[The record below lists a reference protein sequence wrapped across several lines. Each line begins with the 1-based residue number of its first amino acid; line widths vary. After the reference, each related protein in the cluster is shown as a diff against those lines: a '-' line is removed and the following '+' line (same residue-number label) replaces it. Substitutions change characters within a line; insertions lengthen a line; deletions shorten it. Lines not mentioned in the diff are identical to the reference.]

1 MNNPFALRGDKLRS
15 ISAKVLVVPELGV
28 IVALLIAAGVFQS
41 FNSVFLS
48 KDVIAS
54 IIQAVTFVAIIAV
67 GQVFLLIGGVF
78 DLSVGAVAGLAAVS
92 SGKLMTSLGWSV
104 PAALLGGVL
113 LGCALGAINGYM
125 VTRGGVPAFIQ
136 TLGMLFVAQG
146 LNQVVSGGSPIYP
159 LPDVMTQIGES
170 HFFFTLGWNALIA
183 AIVCIAGD
191 FTIRKTAIGRNLY
204 VIGGNVE
211 VAKIVG
217 INVRRYQMRSFM
229 LAGMLSAIS
238 GELVMSSLSSG
249 SPSIGSGW
257 ELSVIAGTVVG
268 GVSLFGGVGTVAG
281 AILGVLLIQSVQ
293 SGLVTSGL
301 SPNLQNVAVGMILV
315 AAVFFD
321 VFRRKFRISLRNP
334 ETANDELKNEIAET
348 ITENKEVES

>member
-1 MNNPFALRGDKLRS
+1 MKKLFAPQGDNLRT
-15 ISAKVLVVPELGV
+15 ISAKLLVVPELGV
-28 IVALLIAAGVFQS
+28 IVALIIAAGVFQS

-67 GQVFLLIGGVF
+67 GQVFLLIAGVF
-78 DLSVGAVAGLAAVS
+78 DLSVGAVAGLAAVT

-104 PAALLGGVL
+104 PLALLGGVL
-113 LGCALGAINGYM
+113 LGCVLGAINGYM

-146 LNQVVSGGSPIYP
+146 LNQVVSGGTPIYP
-159 LPDVMTQIGES
+159 LPDVMTKIGES

-183 AIVCIAGD
+183 AIICIAGD
-191 FTIRKTAIGRNLY
+191 FTIRKTTIGRNLY
-204 VIGGNVE
+204 VIGGNIE

-229 LAGMLSAIS
+229 LAGMLSAVS
-238 GELVMSSLSSG
+238 GELVMASLSSG

-301 SPNLQNVAVGMILV
+301 SANLQNVAVGMILV

-321 VFRRKFRISLRNP
+321 VSRRKFRISTRNP
-334 ETANDELKNEIAET
+334 ESASGKSSNGDPQT
-348 ITENKEVES
+348 IPGNKEVGS

>member
-1 MNNPFALRGDKLRS
+1 MKKLFAPQGDNLRT
-15 ISAKVLVVPELGV
+15 ISAKLLVVPELGV
-28 IVALLIAAGVFQS
+28 IVALIIAAGVFQS

-67 GQVFLLIGGVF
+67 GQVFLLIAGVF
-78 DLSVGAVAGLAAVS
+78 DLSVGAVAGLAAVT

-104 PAALLGGVL
+104 PLALLGGVL
-113 LGCALGAINGYM
+113 LGCVLGAINGYM

-146 LNQVVSGGSPIYP
+146 LNQVVSGGTPIYP
-159 LPDVMTQIGES
+159 LPDVMTKIGES

-183 AIVCIAGD
+183 AIICIAGD
-191 FTIRKTAIGRNLY
+191 FTIRKTTIGRNLY
-204 VIGGNVE
+204 VIGGNIE

-229 LAGMLSAIS
+229 LAGMLSAVS
-238 GELVMSSLSSG
+238 GELVMASLSSG

-301 SPNLQNVAVGMILV
+301 SANLQNVAVGMILV

-321 VFRRKFRISLRNP
+321 VSRRKFRISTRNP
-334 ETANDELKNEIAET
+334 ESASGKSSNGDPQT
-348 ITENKEVES
+348 IPGNKEVES

>member
-1 MNNPFALRGDKLRS
+1 MKKLFAPQGDNLRT
-15 ISAKVLVVPELGV
+15 ISAKLLVVPELGV
-28 IVALLIAAGVFQS
+28 IVALIIAAGVFQS

-67 GQVFLLIGGVF
+67 GQVFLLIAGVF
-78 DLSVGAVAGLAAVS
+78 DLSVGAVAGLAAVT

-104 PAALLGGVL
+104 PLALLGGVL
-113 LGCALGAINGYM
+113 LGCVLGAINGYM

-146 LNQVVSGGSPIYP
+146 LNQVVSGGTPIYP
-159 LPDVMTQIGES
+159 LPDVMTKIGES
-170 HFFFTLGWNALIA
+170 HFFFTLGWNALIS
-183 AIVCIAGD
+183 AIICIAGD
-191 FTIRKTAIGRNLY
+191 FTIRKTTIGRNLY
-204 VIGGNVE
+204 VIGGNIE

-229 LAGMLSAIS
+229 LAGMLSAVS
-238 GELVMSSLSSG
+238 GELVMASLSSG

-301 SPNLQNVAVGMILV
+301 SANLQNVAVGMILV

-321 VFRRKFRISLRNP
+321 VSRRKFRISTRNP
-334 ETANDELKNEIAET
+334 ESASGKSSNGDPQT
-348 ITENKEVES
+348 IPGNKEVES